1 MKTTNQYSTDK
12 VLRLVS
18 FITAGVAII
27 ELALSQFYIKMTR
40 LSAAEMTGLSLF
52 AFVIFG
58 LVTLF
63 AVTRMKE
70 SKGGK
75 LFAVIMNI
83 LTALMATWYL
93 NFLFHDEIFFRNLY
107 YALDRRSNVYE
118 LLPLARRIG
127 ASLPL
132 AGIIIGTA
140 VYYLSGLL
148 ILVAMIVPV
157 HSKLKEEKILES
169 KNFAD

>member
-1 MKTTNQYSTDK
+1 MKTTDNADK
-12 VLRLVS
+12 ILRSVS

-27 ELALSQFYIKMTR
+27 ELALSQFFIKMTR
-40 LSAAEMTGLSLF
+40 LSAVEMTGLSLF

-93 NFLFHDEIFFRNLY
+93 NFLFHDEIFFKNLY
-107 YALDRRSNVYE
+107 YALNRRTNVYE

-127 ASLPL
+127 SSLPL
-132 AGIIIGTA
+132 VGIIIGTV
-140 VYYLSGLL
+140 VYYLSGVAIL
-148 ILVAMIVPV
+148 IAMILPGN
-157 HSKLKEEKILES
+157 
-169 KNFAD
+169 KNS